1 MNVNGV
7 AYRSIWLSKN
17 NSVVKIIDQRLL
29 PHKFEIKELKTIDD
43 AATAIKDMQV
53 RGAGLIGATAGY
65 GMYLAVLEAP
75 KNNFDEFMT
84 KAAERLKGTRPTAV
98 NLENAV
104 ERQLYVI
111 SKGNNLEERIKIALK
126 TAINIADE
134 DAEYCRRIGQHG
146 LKIIEEISKKK
157 EGEPVNILTHCNA
170 GWLAFVDYGSA
181 LSPIYAAHD
190 VGIKTHVWVSETR
203 PRNQGAKL
211 TAWELLNYGIPYHII
226 IDSASRHLMQKR
238 MVDLCIL
245 GADRVTSM
253 GDVANKIGTYL
264 KSLAAYDNNIPF
276 YIALPSSSFDWNIK
290 DGKEISIEERGAG
303 EVIYIEGLRNGEIK
317 KCL

>member
-226 IDSASRHLMQKR
+226 IDSASGHLMQKR

-290 DGKEISIEERGAG
+290 DGKEISIEEREAG